1 LKYCIF
7 IVASFLFFGLTQQK
21 PRWVGQKF
29 PLISGATTKGHKID
43 STYFNGKV
51 TLITFFHVGCQPCLF
66 EINWLKKLKKQ
77 PGFQVL
83 YIVPHTTKE
92 MQLFNSSEP
101 NYYSRIR
108 RKNKAGTIDFDILS
122 ECEVKNKPT
131 KDTLCNAVSEKLR
144 VTGYPTTFLLDGR
157 LIIRQV
163 WYGFAM
169 DTVSAKQKIADW
181 QKEIDK
187 LQKAKK

>member
-1 LKYCIF
+1 MKLHFCI
-7 IVASFLFFGLTQQK
+7 VLVWLTFTALQTK
-21 PRWVGQKF
+21 PRLVGQKI
-29 PLISGATTKGHKID
+29 PLISGATTKGQKID
-43 STYFNGKV
+43 SNYFNGKV
-51 TLITFFHVGCQPCLF
+51 TLITFFHVGCNPCLY

-108 RKNKAGTIDFDILS
+108 RKNKAATIDFDILS
-122 ECEVKNKPT
+122 ECEVKNKPS
-131 KDTLCNAVSEKLR
+131 KDTLCNAVSDQMR
-144 VTGYPTTFLLDGR
+144 VTGYPTTFLVDGKR
-157 LIIRQV
+157 IIRQV

-169 DTVSAKQKIADW
+169 DSVSAKQKIAEW
-181 QKEIDK
+181 QREIDK
-187 LQKAKK
+187 L